1 MGVTLL
7 GAVGLSHKMLA
18 VPMSGAAPAGHIPRP
33 LGQNEAPD
41 ADRQVGFKFGDV
53 CFFLLFP
60 FSVLKWGVEKCF
72 VLLGP

>member
-7 GAVGLSHKMLA
+7 GAAGLSHKMLA
-18 VPMSGAAPAGHIPRP
+18 VPVSGATPAGHIPRP

-41 ADRQVGFKFGDV
+41 ADRHVAFKFGDV
-53 CFFLLFP
+53 CFFLLFA
-60 FSVLKWGVEKCF
+60 FLVLRWGIENCF